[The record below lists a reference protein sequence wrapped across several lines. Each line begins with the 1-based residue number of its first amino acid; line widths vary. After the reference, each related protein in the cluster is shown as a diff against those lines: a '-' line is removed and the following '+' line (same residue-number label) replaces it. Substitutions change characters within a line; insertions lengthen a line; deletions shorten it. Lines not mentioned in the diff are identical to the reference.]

1 MSRQKRTSRILEK
14 AQLRSAGLKSIV
26 PNIKFDENYSLEKM
40 IDSIEQL
47 RNKLDV
53 YNTALSVVDSSRTEI
68 EEMEKSLSQLSEK
81 MLMVVAI
88 KYGKDSREYEM
99 AGGVRYSDA
108 CGGLRL
114 RIRKIRSSRLKNVT
128 EQASD
133 ENSKTA

>member
-26 PNIKFDENYSLEKM
+26 PSIKFDENHNLEKL
-40 IDSIEQL
+40 IESIEQL

-53 YNTALSVVDSSRTEI
+53 YNTALSVVDSSKTEI
-68 EEMEKSLSQLSEK
+68 EEMEKNLSQLSEK

-99 AGGVRYSDA
+99 AGGVRNSD
-108 CGGLRL
+108 
-114 RIRKIRSSRLKNVT
+114 RIRKIRSSRLKNIA

-133 ENSKTA
+133 ENAKTA

>member
-40 IDSIEQL
+40 IESIEQL

-53 YNTALSVVDSSRTEI
+53 YNTALSVVDSSKTEI
-68 EEMEKSLSQLSEK
+68 EEMEKNLSQLCEK

-99 AGGVRYSDA
+99 AGGVRYSD
-108 CGGLRL
+108 
-114 RIRKIRSSRLKNVT
+114 RIRKIRSSRLKNVA

-133 ENSKTA
+133 ENVKTA